1 MRLKKLLVLLKMSWG
16 CDLVIDW
23 FYSLGS
29 LFNLSS
35 LVQWWYVLFICF
47 GVWYGVDMVRRY
59 GGFLFRSRSSK

>member
-1 MRLKKLLVLLKMSWG
+1 
-16 CDLVIDW
+16 VIDW

-35 LVQWWYVLFICF
+35 LVQWWAVLFICF